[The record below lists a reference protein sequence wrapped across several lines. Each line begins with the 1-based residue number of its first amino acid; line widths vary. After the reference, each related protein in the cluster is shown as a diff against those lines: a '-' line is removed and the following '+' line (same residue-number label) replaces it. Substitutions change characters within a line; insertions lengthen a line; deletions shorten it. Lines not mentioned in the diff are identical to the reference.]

1 MLAAKKYKESG
12 RYFRLAG
19 NMKSYVRSFVNEG
32 RSYMDVDSNYL
43 ALTILK
49 RAEVIIDSLRVD
61 EVRNYVY
68 NGLGNIFNVLEK
80 YDLAEKY
87 LLKSIK
93 EDSSDTASDYL
104 TLSDLEQK
112 RGNLEQAENY
122 LQKANSV
129 SIDNDFVPATIAY
142 HYYKINKE
150 RDDYK
155 RALSFYEEYVAAE
168 DSLMNI
174 SKSVDIYDT
183 EQKYEHLKLHNENIR
198 LLLKGQRNYTFI
210 LIL

>member
-1 MLAAKKYKESG
+1 
-12 RYFRLAG
+12 
-19 NMKSYVRSFVNEG
+19 MKSYVRSFVNEG

-183 EQKYEHLKLHNENIR
+183 EQNMNI
-198 LLLKGQRNYTFI
+198 
-210 LIL
+210 

>member
-1 MLAAKKYKESG
+1 M
-12 RYFRLAG
+12 
-19 NMKSYVRSFVNEG
+19 
-32 RSYMDVDSNYL
+32 
-43 ALTILK
+43 
-49 RAEVIIDSLRVD
+49 
-61 EVRNYVY
+61 
-68 NGLGNIFNVLEK
+68 
-80 YDLAEKY
+80 
-87 LLKSIK
+87 KSIK

-183 EQKYEHLKLHNENIR
+183 ETKIWNIWNWHNVKYKD
-198 LLLKGQRNYTFI
+198 
-210 LIL
+210 

>member
-1 MLAAKKYKESG
+1 
-12 RYFRLAG
+12 
-19 NMKSYVRSFVNEG
+19 MKSYVRSFVNEG

-198 LLLKGQRNYTFI
+198 LLLKGQRNYT
-210 LIL
+210 LY